1 MNGDTLFA
9 VTRSLQAD
17 VNRFVIEKLYVELG
31 SDRFNTEDVLSLL
44 IEHQRADN
52 ALRARPTMGDTTKTL
67 VNVQEIKREG
77 YAIEL
82 GIIQDM
88 LEAGDISRPEARLL
102 RRNVYVMQVD
112 ADSGI

>member
-9 VTRSLQAD
+9 VTRSLQTD
-17 VNRFVIEKLYVELG
+17 VNRYVIEKLYVELG
-31 SDRFNTEDVLSLL
+31 EERFTTEDVLSLL

-52 ALRARPTMGDTTKTL
+52 ALRSRPTMGDTTKTL
-67 VNVQEIKREG
+67 VSVQEIKREG